1 MNKSRI
7 WTKGDANFRDDTWIS
22 NKGFLL
28 KTIQGKVIFTLPQMG
43 LPILYIKETW
53 LGKVSLT
60 LILLVGRYLHTIQDF
75 RIVVGD
81 TYSSVSNCGIDCN
94 RRIHRPAYSK
104 KFINV

>member
-1 MNKSRI
+1 MDKNDQVLLCHRIVSMNKSRI

-53 LGKVSLT
+53 LGKVSLIIAI
-60 LILLVGRYLHTIQDF
+60 IL
-75 RIVVGD
+75 
-81 TYSSVSNCGIDCN
+81 
-94 RRIHRPAYSK
+94 
-104 KFINV
+104 